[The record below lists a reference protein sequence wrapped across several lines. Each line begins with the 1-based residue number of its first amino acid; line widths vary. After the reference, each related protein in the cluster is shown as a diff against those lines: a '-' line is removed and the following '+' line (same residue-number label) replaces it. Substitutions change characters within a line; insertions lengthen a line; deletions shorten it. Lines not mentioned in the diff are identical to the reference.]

1 MKEVFYKKV
10 GRKYVPVSEY
20 DSTLLDA
27 LPKGAHLVLCYPG
40 GRSTRYNI
48 NPDFA
53 PMMAAGRYAEEAISK
68 SLMASSELRPA
79 TWDKFTEKEKRM
91 WDAIKSCIPKQHRYM
106 YTHGS
111 AYDAVQAGVKAMSV
125 EAETLLENPA
135 VRKAYERFMLVC
147 QLAKDHTKK
156 EDHE

>member
-1 MKEVFYKKV
+1 MREVFYKKV

-48 NPDFA
+48 DPDFA
-53 PMMAAGRYAEEAISK
+53 PMIAAGRYAEEAVSK
-68 SLMASSELRPA
+68 SLMASSEIRPA
-79 TWDKFTEKEKRM
+79 AWDKFSAKDQRLWT
-91 WDAIKSCIPKQHRYM
+91 AIKSCIPKEHRYM

-125 EAETLLENPA
+125 EAETMLENPA
-135 VRKAYERFMLVC
+135 VRKAYERFQLIC
-147 QLAKDHTKK
+147 KLAKDHTKK

>member
-1 MKEVFYKKV
+1 M
-10 GRKYVPVSEY
+10 
-20 DSTLLDA
+20 DA
-27 LPKGAHLVLCYPG
+27 LPKGAHLIICYPG
-40 GRSTRYNI
+40 GRSTRYNV

-53 PMMAAGRYAEEAISK
+53 PMIAAGRYAEEAVSK

-79 TWDKFTEKEKRM
+79 TWDKFTEKEKRI

-111 AYDAVQAGVKAMSV
+111 AYEAVQAGVKAMSV
-125 EAETLLENPA
+125 EAETMLENPA
-135 VRKAYERFMLVC
+135 VRKAYERFMLIC

-156 EDHE
+156 ADHE

>member
-27 LPKGAHLVLCYPG
+27 LPKGAHLILSYPG
-40 GRSTRYNI
+40 GRSTRYNVD
-48 NPDFA
+48 PDFA

-79 TWDKFTEKEKRM
+79 HWDKFTEKDKRM
-91 WDAIKSCIPKQHRYM
+91 WDAIKSCIPKEHRYM

-111 AYDAVQAGVKAMSV
+111 AYEAVQAGVKAMSV
-125 EAETLLENPA
+125 EAEKLLEHPA
-135 VRKAYERFMLVC
+135 VKKSYDNFMLIC
-147 QLAKDHTKK
+147 KLTIDQKDH
-156 EDHE
+156 HE

>member
-20 DSTLLDA
+20 DPTLMDA
-27 LPKGAHLVLCYPG
+27 LPKGAHLIICYPG
-40 GRSTRYNI
+40 GRSTRYNV

-53 PMMAAGRYAEEAISK
+53 PMIAAGRYAEEAVSK
-68 SLMASSELRPA
+68 SLMEASEIRPA
-79 TWDKFTEKEKRM
+79 RWDKFTEKDQRL
-91 WDAIKSCIPKQHRYM
+91 WTAIKSCIPKEHRYM

-125 EAETLLENPA
+125 EAETMLENPA
-135 VRKAYERFMLVC
+135 VRKAYERFQLVC

>member
-20 DSTLLDA
+20 DSTLLDS
-27 LPKGAHLVLCYPG
+27 LPRGAHLVLCYPG

-53 PMMAAGRYAEEAISK
+53 PMVAAGRYAEEAISK
-68 SLMASSELRPA
+68 SLMAAIELRPA

-111 AYDAVQAGVKAMSV
+111 TYEAVQAGVKAMSV
-125 EAETLLENPA
+125 EAETMLENPT
-135 VRKAYERFMLVC
+135 VRKAYERFMLIC

>member
-20 DSTLLDA
+20 DSTLLDS

-48 NPDFA
+48 DPDFA
-53 PMMAAGRYAEEAISK
+53 PMIAAGRHAEEAVSK
-68 SLMASSELRPA
+68 SLMAASEIRPA
-79 TWDKFTEKEKRM
+79 RWDKFTEKDQRL
-91 WDAIKSCIPKQHRYM
+91 WTAIKGCIPKEHRYM
-106 YTHGS
+106 YTNGS
-111 AYDAVQAGVKAMSV
+111 AYEAVQAGVKAMSV

-135 VRKAYERFMLVC
+135 VRKAYERFQLVC

>member
-1 MKEVFYKKV
+1 MREVFYKKV

-20 DSTLLDA
+20 DSTLMDA
-27 LPKGAHLVLCYPG
+27 LPKGAHLIICYPG
-40 GRSTRYNI
+40 GRSTRYNV

-53 PMMAAGRYAEEAISK
+53 PMIAAGRYAEEAVSK

-79 TWDKFTEKEKRM
+79 TWDKFTEKEKRI

-111 AYDAVQAGVKAMSV
+111 AYEAVQAGVKAMSV
-125 EAETLLENPA
+125 EAETMLENPA
-135 VRKAYERFMLVC
+135 VRKAYERFMLIC

-156 EDHE
+156 ADHE

>member
-125 EAETLLENPA
+125 EAETMLENPA

-156 EDHE
+156 ENHE

>member
-20 DSTLLDA
+20 DSTLSNA

-40 GRSTRYNI
+40 GSSTRYNVD
-48 NPDFA
+48 PKFA
-53 PMMAAGRYAEEAISK
+53 PMIAAGRYAEEAISK
-68 SLMASSELRPA
+68 SLMASSEIRPA
-79 TWDKFTEKEKRM
+79 AWNKFTEKEKRM
-91 WDAIKSCIPKQHRYM
+91 WDAIKSCIPKEHRNM

-111 AYDAVQAGVKAMSV
+111 VYEAVQAGVKAMSV
-125 EAETLLENPA
+125 EAEALLENPA
-135 VRKAYERFMLVC
+135 VRKAYERFQLVC

>member
-20 DSTLLDA
+20 DSTLQDS

-40 GRSTRYNI
+40 GRSTRYNVD
-48 NPDFA
+48 PDFA

-79 TWDKFTEKEKRM
+79 SWDKFTEKEKRI

-111 AYDAVQAGVKAMSV
+111 AYEAVQAGVKAMSI
-125 EAETLLENPA
+125 EAEAMLENPA
-135 VRKAYERFMLVC
+135 VRKAYERFQLVC
-147 QLAKDHTKK
+147 KLAYDQK
-156 EDHE
+156 EHNE

>member
-20 DSTLLDA
+20 DSTLLDS

-53 PMMAAGRYAEEAISK
+53 PMIAAGRYAEEAISK
-68 SLMASSELRPA
+68 SLMASSEIRPA
-79 TWDKFTEKEKRM
+79 TWDKFTEKDQRL
-91 WDAIKSCIPKQHRYM
+91 WTAIKSCIPKAHRYM

-111 AYDAVQAGVKAMSV
+111 AYDAVQAGVQAMSV

-135 VRKAYERFMLVC
+135 VRKAYERFQLVC